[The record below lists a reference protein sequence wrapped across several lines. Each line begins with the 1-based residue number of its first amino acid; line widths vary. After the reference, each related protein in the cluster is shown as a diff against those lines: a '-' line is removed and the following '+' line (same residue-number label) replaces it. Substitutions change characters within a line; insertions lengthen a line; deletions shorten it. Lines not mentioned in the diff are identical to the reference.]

1 MIDTLAAR
9 KRLLE
14 LAIHGELINSMSDCE
29 DIENVVKDNLLLR
42 AKLIKDGLTKK
53 PKEKAMIEEYLFSL
67 PKNWHWFALGDIC
80 TFISRGKSPKYSE
93 VKKYPV
99 FAQKCNQPNH
109 LALEKA
115 LFLDETTLDKW
126 ADYFR
131 LRDND
136 IVINSTGTGTV
147 GRVGYYLTKSLAK
160 EYPFML
166 PDSHVTVIRVGE
178 KINSKYVY
186 YVLRSPSIQSIMFK
200 QFRGSTN
207 QKEFYIDSVYA
218 TPIPLPC
225 TEIQNMIAEKL
236 DSAFKLLDII
246 DEAQKK
252 YSADAEILKSKLIT
266 MGIQGKLTK
275 PLDSDGTAEELFEQI
290 QHEKQKLIKEGKIKK
305 EKTLPP
311 VADEEVPFEIPSNWR
326 WCRLGNL
333 SSLITKGSSPK
344 WQGVNYIDEEN
355 GILFITSENVG
366 KNKML
371 LEKRKYIEKHFN
383 DSHQSSIIQKGDI
396 LTNIVGASIGRTA
409 IFNENIENANINQAV
424 CVVRLIENRMSNY
437 VLRYMNGCD
446 AISLMLGKTVDTAR
460 ANLSLKSVSNLIIPL
475 PPLAE
480 QKRIADTLDG
490 VLRVIG

>member
-53 PKEKAMIEEYLFSL
+53 PKEKAMIEEDLFSL

-266 MGIQGKLTK
+266 MGIQGKLTEQ
-275 PLDSDGTAEELFEQI
+275 LDSDGTAEELYQQI
-290 QHEKQKLIKEGKIKK
+290 QEEKQKLIKEGKIKK
-305 EKTLPP
+305 EKSLPP
-311 VADEEVPFEIPSNWR
+311 VADEEIPFEIPKNWK
-326 WCRLGNL
+326 WVKVANIGITVTGSTPSKKNPEYYGGNYPFFKPSDL
-333 SSLITKGSSPK
+333 DKG
-344 WQGVNYIDEEN
+344 NYID
-355 GILFITSENVG
+355 IASEYLSDLG
-366 KNKML
+366 KNASRQL
-371 LEKRKYIEKHFN
+371 T
-383 DSHQSSIIQKGDI
+383 KGTI
-396 LTNIVGASIGRTA
+396 LVSCIG
-409 IFNENIENANINQAV
+409 N
-424 CVVRLIENRMSNY
+424 
-437 VLRYMNGCD
+437 
-446 AISLMLGKTVDTAR
+446 LGKCAVINIDGTTNQQINALTPIKCDTDYLLFVICS
-460 ANLSLKSVSNLIIPL
+460 NMFKTQLEYVSAATTLAIVNKTKFDNCIIPL

-480 QKRIADTLDG
+480 QKRIADTLDE